1 MPTDNSNAS
10 WDAELFFWNQWEFF
24 TLLARC
30 EFNTGAFFSKVE
42 STRALSDNDKQLLNR
57 VISHI
62 NRSQDLKKLF
72 KDGIYVDDEEAQ
84 ADMIKLYVNHHAS
97 EMEFWK
103 DHAPALNKLLT
114 VDELDTVESNEKY
127 PTEYVFITVLD
138 EDNPDVRKK
147 SEAVEQLKKLCVKA
161 VNRYEEKYARESQLI
176 LADFKQ
182 QLKGKKVSPDSL
194 QSLHEMVASILGDA
208 SQPENNSG
216 KSKKVSDEFDVYFTK
231 LRERHPAFEALYFK
245 RDIFRQIS
253 RRVID
258 ENLTPNA
265 RLTNIDNYLS
275 NVNHRALSQQ
285 SNSLRK
291 ALERVLTKIAA
302 TINPKLGHSA
312 ERLFSTHAAKAFGK
326 VKSAIFNTKPGAKG

>member
-84 ADMIKLYVNHHAS
+84 ADMIKLYANHHAS

-182 QLKGKKVSPDSL
+182 QLKGKKS
-194 QSLHEMVASILGDA
+194 QSRFFAES
-208 SQPENNSG
+208 
-216 KSKKVSDEFDVYFTK
+216 
-231 LRERHPAFEALYFK
+231 
-245 RDIFRQIS
+245 
-253 RRVID
+253 
-258 ENLTPNA
+258 A
-265 RLTNIDNYLS
+265 RNGRFNI
-275 NVNHRALSQQ
+275 R
-285 SNSLRK
+285 
-291 ALERVLTKIAA
+291 
-302 TINPKLGHSA
+302 
-312 ERLFSTHAAKAFGK
+312 
-326 VKSAIFNTKPGAKG
+326 